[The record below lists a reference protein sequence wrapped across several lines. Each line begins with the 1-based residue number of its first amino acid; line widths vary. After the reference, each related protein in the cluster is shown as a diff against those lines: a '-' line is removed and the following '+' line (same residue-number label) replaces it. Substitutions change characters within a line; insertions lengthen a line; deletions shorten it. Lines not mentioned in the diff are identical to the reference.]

1 MKRLTRRGEDGK
13 GFHQVG
19 MSLRINRRQFLTR
32 SALALS
38 TAAVARHRTL
48 AEIDPVAIRKFAAQI
63 KGRTILPRD
72 AGYESSIQFW
82 DGRVLKRPRL
92 VVRPANS
99 ADVSSAIKF
108 AREHRIPLAIRCGAH
123 TRNSNCDDGLLI
135 NLSDLKS
142 ISIDKSR
149 RVARVDA
156 GLLVGDVD
164 KATAAHGL
172 ATVLGECPSVG
183 ISGLALGGGLGRL
196 SGQYGALCDNLIS
209 AEIVT
214 SEGRVVN
221 VNRNENPDLFW
232 AIRGGGGNFGV
243 ATNFEFQLHP
253 APRML
258 AGMLRFPMS
267 QAKTVLRF
275 FRDYMQTAPPEL
287 DALIEIGR
295 SILQYAA
302 DAQAP
307 TVVISVSCG
316 GDLKA
321 AERALRPLRT
331 FVKPANDSIRV
342 MSYLEAQGLGS
353 VAPLIRHSRSGFTG
367 YNRSGFVSNLTDG
380 ALDVILAHASHPPLS
395 AWSIALDHF
404 MHGAVLEVPESDLA
418 FSLRRSGC
426 CVRATAFQPGT
437 GSPEKAMTWA
447 RALQSDL
454 QPMSGGRLYLNYLTD
469 QGDEGVRAAY
479 GSNYA
484 ELARLKRKY
493 DPENVFR
500 LNQNINEEG

>member
-1 MKRLTRRGEDGK
+1 MT
-13 GFHQVG
+13 
-19 MSLRINRRQFLTR
+19 LRINRRQFLTR
-32 SALALS
+32 SALAFS
-38 TAAVARHRTL
+38 TAAIARGRTL
-48 AEIDPVAIRKFAAQI
+48 AEIDPGAIRKFAAQI
-63 KGRTILPRD
+63 KGRTILPSD
-72 AGYESSIQFW
+72 SGYANSIQFW

-108 AREHRIPLAIRCGAH
+108 AREHQIPLAIRCGAH
-123 TRNSNCDDGLLI
+123 TRSSNCDDGLLI

-156 GLLVGDVD
+156 GLLVSDVD
-164 KATAAHGL
+164 RATAAYGL

-196 SGQYGALCDNLIS
+196 TGQYGALCDNLIS
-209 AEIVT
+209 AELVT
-214 SEGRVVN
+214 SDGRVVT
-221 VNRNENPDLFW
+221 VNRNENPELFW

-243 ATNFEFQLHP
+243 VTKFEFQLHP
-253 APRML
+253 APRVL
-258 AGMLRFPMS
+258 AGMLRYPMS

-287 DALIEIGR
+287 DALIEIGNR
-295 SILQYAA
+295 ILQYAP
-302 DAQAP
+302 DAQSP
-307 TVVISVSCG
+307 SVVINVSCG

-321 AERALRPLRT
+321 AERALQPLRR
-331 FVKPANDSIRV
+331 FLKPATDSIRA

-353 VAPLIRHSRSGFTG
+353 VAPLIRHARSGFAG
-367 YNRSGFVSNLTDG
+367 YNRSGFVTDLTDG
-380 ALDVILAHASHPPLS
+380 ALDAILAHTSNPPVS

-404 MHGAVLEVPESDLA
+404 MHGAVLRVPESELA
-418 FSLRRSGC
+418 FSLRRPGC
-426 CVRATAFQPGT
+426 CIRATAFQRGT
-437 GSPEKAMTWA
+437 GTPEKAIMWA
-447 RALQSDL
+447 RAIQTDL

-469 QGDEGVRAAY
+469 QGDQGVRAAY

-500 LNQNINEEG
+500 LNQNITG